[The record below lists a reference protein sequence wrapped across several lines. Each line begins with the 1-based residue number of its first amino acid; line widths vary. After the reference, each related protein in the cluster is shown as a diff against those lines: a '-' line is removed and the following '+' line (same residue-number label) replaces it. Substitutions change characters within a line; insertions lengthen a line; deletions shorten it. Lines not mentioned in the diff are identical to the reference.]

1 MHYEFLCTH
10 LFTMQLTLC
19 IPILLFVFFS
29 GVTFKTLLFVC
40 CGCEY
45 IAVEYRTP
53 HISTLSFLFFFLC
66 SATLPKDSDHQLSIE
81 YPVPLTVVA
90 CIPPLF
96 CDKSCHRGKSKN
108 KPKKQKSKTN
118 KRNEQTKIKAKQK
131 QKTSLKL
138 LTLSDKYV
146 LSFQE
151 MRLTSQY

>member
-66 SATLPKDSDHQLSIE
+66 STTLPKDSDRQLSIE

-96 CDKSCHRGKSKN
+96 CDQSCHRGKSKN
-108 KPKKQKSKTN
+108 KQKRKS
-118 KRNEQTKIKAKQK
+118 EKAKQTKEINK
-131 QKTSLKL
+131 QKLKQNK
-138 LTLSDKYV
+138 SKRQV
-146 LSFQE
+146 
-151 MRLTSQY
+151 